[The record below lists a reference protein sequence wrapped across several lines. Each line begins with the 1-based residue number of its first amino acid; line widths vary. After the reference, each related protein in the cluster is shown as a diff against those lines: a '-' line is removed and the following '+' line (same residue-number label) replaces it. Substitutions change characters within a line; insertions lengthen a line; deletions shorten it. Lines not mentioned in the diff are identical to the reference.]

1 MSVLLEEILSD
12 LRDERIQYEEYLQRI
27 ADLAKRV
34 QDGRDENLPAS
45 LTTPGLRALYG
56 NLEENEEMAL
66 QLDAAIKRERPDQWR
81 GNDAKERQIKKA
93 MYDVLGSESEVE
105 RIFTII
111 KEQAEY

>member
-56 NLEENEEMAL
+56 NLNEDEELAHK
-66 QLDAAIKRERPDQWR
+66 LDKAIKTERPDQWR
-81 GNDAKERQIKKA
+81 GSEMRERQVK
-93 MYDVLGSESEVE
+93 
-105 RIFTII
+105 R
-111 KEQAEY
+111 EYMRS